1 MYVWCVYVHSI
12 ILVLDSCL
20 ATKQRSCPFFCH
32 WTVKWKSVSYKVS
45 RVGLIILGLG
55 RLRMLD
61 CGWTGV
67 ETIGLGLGLLDW
79 GWDYW
84 TVVGTI
90 GLRLGWLRLLDCG
103 WNYWTGIETI
113 WLGLGLLNC
122 GWDYWT
128 GVGMAETV
136 GLWLELLN
144 WGWDY
149 LTGVGTIGLGLG
161 PYM

>member
-12 ILVLDSCL
+12 ILVLDCCL

-67 ETIGLGLGLLDW
+67 GTIELWLGLLDW
-79 GWDYW
+79 GWDGWDCW

-90 GLRLGWLRLLDCG
+90 ELGLRLFDW
-103 WNYWTGIETI
+103 
-113 WLGLGLLNC
+113 

-161 PYM
+161 PYMYWTGGQDYTCISYS